1 MVDDPQTW
9 GPVDMSPTTFLPS
22 TIYIEI
28 DVSGLSLIDAERF
41 FNIMA
46 ARFPLPAGC
55 KARGKLDLEEVEE

>member
-1 MVDDPQTW
+1 
-9 GPVDMSPTTFLPS
+9 MSPTTFLPS
-22 TIYIEI
+22 SIYIEI